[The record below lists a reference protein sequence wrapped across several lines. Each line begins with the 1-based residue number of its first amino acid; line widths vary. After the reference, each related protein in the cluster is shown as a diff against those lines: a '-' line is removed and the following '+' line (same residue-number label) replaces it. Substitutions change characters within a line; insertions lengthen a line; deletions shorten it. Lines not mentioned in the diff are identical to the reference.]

1 MTLRAR
7 LLLGILAIAFVLVI
21 PLIVALRSLEG
32 LHEHA
37 AQMRDY
43 EFAAS
48 LLLGRIRVNTDDLRR
63 AEDALLFVHDAASR
77 DRMSH
82 EVASLRS
89 RADSLERYALDSA
102 AENARIAVAEVT
114 HLAPEEYRAAL
125 AGHTKLADSLSAH
138 GIRPAIARLEASTA
152 VAERS
157 LRDRTRSRVESAAS
171 DAEQARRVAI
181 SLLGFAAILGA
192 VMALWLT
199 RSVSGP
205 VRDLE
210 TGMEAVA
217 GGEFSYRLSI
227 APSRRDE
234 FGRLSASF
242 YSMSK
247 QLAELDKLK
256 AEFVSVALHELKTPV
271 NVLLGYLQLLQEG
284 VYGDLTERQLE
295 VCRTLEAQCLALG
308 RMVKQL
314 LDVSRFEAGGG
325 KLEVRRF
332 ALGPF
337 LDELETAFQV
347 LALQRGVEFQIVRG
361 ASLPDGVLWDP
372 DRINEVLGNLL
383 SNAFKFTPRGGR
395 VELALDAQRETT
407 RGEMIRMI
415 VRDTGAGI
423 PPDQLPRIFDKFYQA
438 DNQGSADAEG
448 TGLGLAIAKG
458 IVEAH
463 SGTISVDSTP
473 GVGTTFTIDLPIAF
487 PLAARRHRIEPTTAD
502 DPETVLSRALS

>member
-37 AQMRDY
+37 IEMRDY

-48 LLLGRIRVNTDDLRR
+48 LLLGRMRVGTEDLRR
-63 AEDALLFVHDAASR
+63 AEDALLFVHDEASR
-77 DRMSH
+77 ERVSR
-82 EVASLRS
+82 EIALINA
-89 RADSLERYALDSA
+89 RADSLARYALDSA
-102 AENARIAVAEVT
+102 ASDVRIAAAEIAHLVPDEYAAAVAG
-114 HLAPEEYRAAL
+114 R
-125 AGHTKLADSLSAH
+125 TKRADSLSTK
-138 GIRPAIARLEASTA
+138 GVRPAITRIEASTMG
-152 VAERS
+152 AERS
-157 LRDRTRSRVESAAS
+157 LRDRTRSRVENAAA
-171 DAEQARRVAI
+171 DAEQARQVAI
-181 SLLGFAAILGA
+181 ALLAFAAILGFF
-192 VMALWLT
+192 MALWLT

-210 TGMEAVA
+210 AGMEAVA
-217 GGEFSYRLSI
+217 GGEFTYRLSI
-227 APSRRDE
+227 TPSRRDE
-234 FGRLSASF
+234 FGRLTASF

-256 AEFVSVALHELKTPV
+256 AEFVSVASHELKTPV

-284 VYGDLTERQLE
+284 VYGELTERQLE
-295 VCRTLEAQCLALG
+295 VCRTLEAQCMALG
-308 RMVKQL
+308 RLVKQL

-332 ALGPF
+332 SLGPF
-337 LDELETAFQV
+337 LDDLETAFQV
-347 LALQRGVEFQIVRG
+347 LALQRGVDFLVMRSSG
-361 ASLPDGVLWDP
+361 LPESVLWDP

-395 VELALDAQRETT
+395 VELRLEAQGETIQ
-407 RGEMIRMI
+407 MV

-423 PPDQLPRIFDKFYQA
+423 APEQLPRIFDKFYQA
-438 DNQGSADAEG
+438 DNQGSADSEG

-463 SGTISVDSTP
+463 SGTINVDSTP
-473 GVGTTFTIDLPIAF
+473 GVGTTFVIDLPIAF
-487 PLAARRHRIEPTTAD
+487 PLAARRHRVSPLATD
-502 DPETVLSRALS
+502 DPEGLLSRALS

>member
-7 LLLGILAIAFVLVI
+7 LLLGIMAIAGVLII

-37 AQMRDY
+37 AEMHDY
-43 EFAAS
+43 DFAAS
-48 LLLGRIRVNTDDLRR
+48 LLLGRIRVGTQDLRR
-63 AEDALLFVHDAASR
+63 AEDALLFVHDPASR
-77 DRMSH
+77 DRVLH
-82 EVASLRS
+82 EVALLRA
-89 RADSLERYALDSA
+89 RADSLARYALDSA
-102 AENARIAVAEVT
+102 AGDLRNAAAEVD
-114 HLAPEEYRAAL
+114 HLAPEEYAA
-125 AGHTKLADSLSAH
+125 AVAAKNKRADSLSAH
-138 GIRPAIARLEASTA
+138 GVRPAIARIEASTMQ
-152 VAERS
+152 AERS
-157 LRDRTRSRVESAAS
+157 LRDRTRDRVQSAAS
-171 DAEQARRVAI
+171 DAEQARQLAI
-181 SLLGFAAILGA
+181 ALLVFAAILGG

-210 TGMEAVA
+210 AGMEAVA
-217 GGEFSYRLSI
+217 GGEFTYRLSI
-227 APSRRDE
+227 TPSRRDE

-256 AEFVSVALHELKTPV
+256 AEFVSVASHELKTPV

-284 VYGDLTERQLE
+284 VYGELTDRQQE
-295 VCRTLEAQCLALG
+295 VCRTLEAQCMSLG
-308 RMVKQL
+308 RLVKQL

-337 LDELETAFQV
+337 LDDLETAFQV
-347 LALQRGVEFQIVRG
+347 LALQRGVDFLVMRG
-361 ASLPDGVLWDP
+361 AGLPDSVLWDP

-383 SNAFKFTPRGGR
+383 SNAFKFTPRSGR
-395 VELALDAQRETT
+395 VELRLEAN
-407 RGEMIRMI
+407 GESIQMV

-423 PPDQLPRIFDKFYQA
+423 APEQLPRIFDKFYQA
-438 DNQGSADAEG
+438 DNQGSADSEG

-463 SGTISVDSTP
+463 SGTIIVDSTP
-473 GVGTTFTIDLPIAF
+473 GVGTTFTIDIPIAF
-487 PLAARRHRIEPTTAD
+487 PLAARRHRVSPLATD
-502 DPETVLSRALS
+502 DPEGLLSRALS

>member
-21 PLIVALRSLEG
+21 PLYVALRSLEG

-37 AQMRDY
+37 AEMLDY
-43 EFAAS
+43 DFAAS
-48 LLLGRIRVNTDDLRR
+48 LLLGRIRVGTEDLRR

-77 DRMSH
+77 DRVSH
-82 EVASLRS
+82 AVATLQA
-89 RADSLERYALDSA
+89 RADSLARFALDSEA
-102 AENARIAVAEVT
+102 ADMKNAVAEVA
-114 HLAPEEYRAAL
+114 HLAPDEYTAAV
-125 AGHTKLADSLSAH
+125 AGRTKRADSLSAK
-138 GIRPAIARLEASTA
+138 GVRPALAHIETSTM

-157 LRDRTRSRVESAAS
+157 LRDRTRMRVENASAE
-171 DAEQARRVAI
+171 AEQARKVAI
-181 SLLGFAAILGA
+181 FLLAFAAVIGL
-192 VMALWLT
+192 VLALWLT

-217 GGEFSYRLSI
+217 GGEFSYRLSVT
-227 APSRRDE
+227 PSRRDE

-242 YSMSK
+242 YSMSR

-256 AEFVSVALHELKTPV
+256 AEFVSVASHELKTPV

-284 VYGDLTERQLE
+284 VYGELTERQLE
-295 VCRTLEAQCLALG
+295 VCRTLEAQC
-308 RMVKQL
+308 M
-314 LDVSRFEAGGG
+314 S
-325 KLEVRRF
+325 
-332 ALGPF
+332 
-337 LDELETAFQV
+337 LETAFQV
-347 LALQRGVEFQIVRG
+347 LALQRGVDFLVMRSAG
-361 ASLPDGVLWDP
+361 LPESVLWDP

-395 VELALDAQRETT
+395 VELRLEAQGETIQ
-407 RGEMIRMI
+407 MV

-423 PPDQLPRIFDKFYQA
+423 APEQLPRIFDKFYQA
-438 DNQGSADAEG
+438 DNQGSADSEG

-463 SGTISVDSTP
+463 SGTINVDSTP
-473 GVGTTFTIDLPIAF
+473 GVGTTFVIELPIAF
-487 PLAARRHRIEPTTAD
+487 PLAARRHRVSPLATD
-502 DPETVLSRALS
+502 DPEGVLSRALS

>member
-7 LLLGILAIAFVLVI
+7 LLLGIFFIAGVLVI
-21 PLIVALRSLEG
+21 PLWVALHSLEG

-37 AQMRDY
+37 AEMLDY
-43 EFAAS
+43 DFAAS
-48 LLLGRIRVNTDDLRR
+48 LLLGRIRVGTEDLRR

-77 DRMSH
+77 DRVLR
-82 EVASLRS
+82 EVSALQA
-89 RADSLERYALDSA
+89 RADSLARFALDSA
-102 AENARIAVAEVT
+102 AVDVKNAVAEVA
-114 HLAPEEYRAAL
+114 HLAPEEYTAAV
-125 AGHTKLADSLSAH
+125 AGKTKRADSLSAK
-138 GIRPAIARLEASTA
+138 GVRPALARIEASTMI
-152 VAERS
+152 AERA
-157 LRDRTRSRVESAAS
+157 LRDRTRQRVENAS
-171 DAEQARRVAI
+171 GEAEQARTLAI
-181 SLLGFAAILGA
+181 ALLVFAAIVALTF
-192 VMALWLT
+192 ALWLT
-199 RSVSGP
+199 RSVSKP

-217 GGEFSYRLSI
+217 GGEFSYRLSVT
-227 APSRRDE
+227 PSRRDE

-242 YSMSK
+242 YSMSR

-256 AEFVSVALHELKTPV
+256 AEFVSVASHELKTPV

-295 VCRTLEAQCLALG
+295 VCRTLEVQCMALG
-308 RMVKQL
+308 RLVKQL

-337 LDELETAFQV
+337 LDDLETAFQV
-347 LALQRGVEFQIVRG
+347 LALQRGVDFLVMRAAG
-361 ASLPDGVLWDP
+361 LPESVLWDP

-395 VELALDAQRETT
+395 VELRLEAQGETIQ
-407 RGEMIRMI
+407 MV

-423 PPDQLPRIFDKFYQA
+423 APEQLPRIFDKFYQA
-438 DNQGSADAEG
+438 DNQGSADSEG

-463 SGTISVDSTP
+463 SGTINVDSTP
-473 GVGTTFTIDLPIAF
+473 GVGTTFVIELPIAF
-487 PLAARRHRIEPTTAD
+487 PLAARRHRVSPIATD
-502 DPETVLSRALS
+502 DPEGVLSRALS